1 MALQA
6 VLAAVLG
13 LAVLWM
19 ILQPLARPG
28 APAPRA
34 LEPLDPEET
43 PRGVALT
50 ALKEI
55 EFDRATGK
63 LSDADYEELK
73 ARYTTAAL
81 AALRTESGAGGG
93 SGPDDVEAMIAGR
106 VRGLRSARASTPSA
120 GPACPACG
128 PRPEPDAVFCSSC
141 GFRLEAPARC
151 EHCGAELPED
161 SRFCESCGTR
171 VAA

>member
-28 APAPRA
+28 GLAPRPA
-34 LEPLDPEET
+34 EPLDPEET

-81 AALRTESGAGGG
+81 AALRAESSG
-93 SGPDDVEAMIAGR
+93 GPDDVEAMIAGR
-106 VRGLRSARASTPSA
+106 VRSLRSARASTPS
-120 GPACPACG
+120 GVPACPACG

-141 GFRLEAPARC
+141 GFRLEPPARC
-151 EHCGAELPED
+151 EQCGAALPPD

>member
-1 MALQA
+1 MAIQA

-13 LAVLWM
+13 LAVLW
-19 ILQPLARPG
+19 IVLQPLARLDV
-28 APAPRA
+28 PAPRPA
-34 LEPLDPEET
+34 EPLDPEET

-81 AALRTESGAGGG
+81 AALRAESTGR
-93 SGPDDVEAMIAGR
+93 PDDVEAMIAGR
-106 VRGLRSARASTPSA
+106 VRSLRSARASTPSA
-120 GPACPACG
+120 APACPACG

-141 GFRLEAPARC
+141 GFRLEPPARC
-151 EHCGAELPED
+151 EQCGVALPPD

>member
-1 MALQA
+1 MLLEV
-6 VLAAVLG
+6 VLAVVLA
-13 LAVLWM
+13 LAVLW
-19 ILQPLARPG
+19 IVLQPLTRSG
-28 APAPRA
+28 PAAQPPA
-34 LEPLDPEET
+34 EPLDPEET
-43 PRGVALT
+43 TRGVALT

-73 ARYTTAAL
+73 TRYTAAAL
-81 AALRTESGAGGG
+81 AALRAEPADG
-93 SGPDDVEAMIAGR
+93 GPDDVEAMIAGR
-106 VRGLRSARASTPSA
+106 VRSLRSARASTPSLT
-120 GPACPACG
+120 PACPACG

-141 GFRLEAPARC
+141 GFRLEPPAWC
-151 EHCGAELPED
+151 SHCGASLPRD

>member
-1 MALQA
+1 MALEA

-19 ILQPLARPG
+19 ILQPLAGLSAPTPRP
-28 APAPRA
+28 A
-34 LEPLDPEET
+34 EPLDPEET

-63 LSDADYEELK
+63 LSEADYEELK
-73 ARYTTAAL
+73 ARYTTVAL
-81 AALRTESGAGGG
+81 AALRADPAGG
-93 SGPDDVEAMIAGR
+93 GPDDVEAMIAGR
-106 VRGLRSARASTPSA
+106 VRSLRSARASTSSA
-120 GPACPACG
+120 APACPACG
-128 PRPEPDAVFCSSC
+128 PRPELDAVFCSSC
-141 GFRLEAPARC
+141 GLRLEPPARC
-151 EHCGAELPED
+151 EHCGGMLPPD